1 MKADATDLFQTT
13 ITSEIDES
21 LVEAARPAKQYS
33 FSSSTTGGSADEG
46 GHGHYGRGGGGG
58 SSGNKSSSNT
68 MLALIA
74 KREQNAVFYSRVVV
88 VIVMFVAMS
97 VLSGVM
103 FSLITKSERNNFE
116 TQVSQRCA
124 TRSSMDRPSCL
135 YRSLCVC
142 IPPHIPSLTCFLPL

>member
-33 FSSSTTGGSADEG
+33 FSSSTTGGSADD
-46 GHGHYGRGGGGG
+46 GHGRGGGGG

-116 TQVSQRCA
+116 TQVSI
-124 TRSSMDRPSCL
+124 D
-135 YRSLCVC
+135 
-142 IPPHIPSLTCFLPL
+142 